1 MTEQEI
7 MDRLFDLRL
16 KVKLLE
22 MGLRNK
28 ENIEKTKEYKKEL
41 QKAKKEIEKLRVE
54 LKKVKLKNLR
64 GGKVK

>member
-16 KVKLLE
+16 KVKILE

-41 QKAKKEIEKLRVE
+41 QKAKKEIEMFLFIYFC
-54 LKKVKLKNLR
+54 LHFLALL
-64 GGKVK
+64 